1 MFSAKCLILI
11 YGYEGWSIYDK
22 DDYNLCERDII
33 EKKTNLYFCINKFQ
47 VIINNVQMQPVEMN
61 LVVWL

>member
-1 MFSAKCLILI
+1 MFSAKYLILI
-11 YGYEGWSIYDK
+11 YGSEVWDIYDK
-22 DDYNLCERDII
+22 DDYNSCEKDII
-33 EKKTNLYFCINKFQ
+33 KKNLYFCINKFQ